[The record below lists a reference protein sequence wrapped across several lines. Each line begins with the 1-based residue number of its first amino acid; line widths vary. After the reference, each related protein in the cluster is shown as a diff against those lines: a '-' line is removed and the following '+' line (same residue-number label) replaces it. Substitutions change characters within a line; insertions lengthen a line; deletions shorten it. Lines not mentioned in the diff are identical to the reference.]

1 MITELITLLS
11 SMDSGNKKQN
21 VKLGKL
27 NLAKKNNRIRSISS
41 FSSNSIFYFP
51 VLVGDQISP
60 EEMTMISRMLE
71 RSYATFVISCISM
84 IPVHRLSADDADSI
98 TDYLSQ
104 FHQNLGIRTSSST
117 LGKIGNNAAA
127 VGATLAVELNKNL
140 FSENAASDFML
151 ECWNRSKE
159 EDRDF
164 IQIVSE
170 TVSLDEMFNEDPIDD
185 KTRAM
190 QNRYKAMKEEID
202 LWGFYGE
209 ATDMSSILD
218 DEEGEDVLDEAPL
231 TTQERKRLHKE
242 TFGLPKE
249 RKYPLNDEEHV
260 RQAIRMFSHC
270 AEDKQKELAGNI
282 KKAMKK
288 FNMDVEIGENNPF
301 SKFINEAASP
311 IDTIR
316 LTLDSI
322 SVEKIKN
329 TTSFSKLSA
338 LENRLN
344 RLKVKYTKQLNKY
357 KAKYKEHQRSGK
369 AKKEKLGVRFNKMNI
384 TDPKAFMSKFNEYM
398 KEIDKKLKAIEKQRE
413 VLRKSKNLTE
423 SAFGITDMDYQAI
436 TFCENSIDEV
446 LDGPDDRMFFY
457 EELADD
463 EEDEETIEEL
473 DDILGD
479 DVDIDD
485 PEDGS
490 FNLDEASDKDTKN
503 GIVFDRQIFT
513 DVDAKR
519 ANDATPLFTKSTITF
534 VVDNTNETIKRDLLV
549 GIKAYIHQVKSAEM
563 VQDLYNTI
571 INKRKFLKF
580 VKFISGEE
588 KSLADLLFSF
598 KEMKSDAIN
607 SKGFGQWRNA
617 FKRRKR
623 MSKISLPY
631 LMKEYTPNGTIVIT
645 MNEVNYIRNEYGID
659 IMDPSHVAMIMD
671 NEFLLGFVV
680 VDQTN
685 ELVYVAYDGHEY
697 GFQTYT
703 YAALEREQQNSD
715 RMLRELY
722 RSISR

>member
-1 MITELITLLS
+1 MRRELAIEFSRATEAAALA
-11 SMDSGNKKQN
+11 GYKW
-21 VKLGKL
+21 LG
-27 NLAKKNNRIRSISS
+27 R
-41 FSSNSIFYFP
+41 
-51 VLVGDQISP
+51 GD
-60 EEMTMISRMLE
+60 
-71 RSYATFVISCISM
+71 
-84 IPVHRLSADDADSI
+84 
-98 TDYLSQ
+98 
-104 FHQNLGIRTSSST
+104 
-117 LGKIGNNAAA
+117 KNAADGAA
-127 VGATLAVELNKNL
+127 VLAMRHVLNEINIRG
-140 FSENAASDFML
+140 E
-151 ECWNRSKE
+151 
-159 EDRDF
+159 
-164 IQIVSE
+164 IV
-170 TVSLDEMFNEDPIDD
+170 I
-185 KTRAM
+185 
-190 QNRYKAMKEEID
+190 
-202 LWGFYGE
+202 G
-209 ATDMSSILD
+209 
-218 DEEGEDVLDEAPL
+218 EGEIDEAPML
-231 TTQERKRLHKE
+231 
-242 TFGLPKE
+242 
-249 RKYPLNDEEHV
+249 Y
-260 RQAIRMFSHC
+260 
-270 AEDKQKELAGNI
+270 
-282 KKAMKK
+282 
-288 FNMDVEIGENNPF
+288 IGERVGTGF
-301 SKFINEAASP
+301 
-311 IDTIR
+311 
-316 LTLDSI
+316 
-322 SVEKIKN
+322 
-329 TTSFSKLSA
+329 
-338 LENRLN
+338 
-344 RLKVKYTKQLNKY
+344 
-357 KAKYKEHQRSGK
+357 
-369 AKKEKLGVRFNKMNI
+369 
-384 TDPKAFMSKFNEYM
+384 
-398 KEIDKKLKAIEKQRE
+398 
-413 VLRKSKNLTE
+413 
-423 SAFGITDMDYQAI
+423 
-436 TFCENSIDEV
+436 
-446 LDGPDDRMFFY
+446 
-457 EELADD
+457 
-463 EEDEETIEEL
+463 
-473 DDILGD
+473 GD

-503 GIVFDRQIFT
+503 GIAFDRQIFT

-645 MNEVNYIRNEYGID
+645 MNEVNYIKNEYGID